1 MSGHSKWSTI
11 KHQKGAA
18 DAARGKIFTRH
29 AKLIQIA
36 TREGGGDPSSNAKLA
51 AAVDAAKADSV
62 PKDNIERAIKKG
74 TGTDGGADMAAK
86 TYEGYGPGGVAILI
100 NVLTDNVNR
109 TVSNV
114 RHLLDKNGGK
124 MAESGSVAF
133 QFEKRGVIVVDITG
147 KDAEEVELTA
157 IDAGAIDVE
166 VAEDEL
172 IVKTAMSDLMSAKQK
187 LIEAGLTVESA
198 ELADEPTQTVELTDV
213 EAARK
218 AIKLIEL
225 LEADDDVDTVAANF
239 DIPEEVLAELG

>member
-36 TREGGGDPSSNAKLA
+36 AREGGGDPNSNAKLA
-51 AAVDAAKADSV
+51 TAVDAAKADSV

-74 TGTDGGADMAAK
+74 TGADGGEVMEAK

-133 QFEKRGVIVVDITG
+133 QFEKRGVIVVELAD
-147 KDAEEVELTA
+147 KDAEEAELTA

-166 VAEDEL
+166 TAEGKL
-172 IVKTAMSDLMSAKQK
+172 IVKTAMADLMSAKQK
-187 LIEAGLTVESA
+187 LIAAGLTIESA
-198 ELADEPTQTVELTDV
+198 ELADEPTQTVELTDI

-239 DIPEEVLAELG
+239 DIPEEILTQLG